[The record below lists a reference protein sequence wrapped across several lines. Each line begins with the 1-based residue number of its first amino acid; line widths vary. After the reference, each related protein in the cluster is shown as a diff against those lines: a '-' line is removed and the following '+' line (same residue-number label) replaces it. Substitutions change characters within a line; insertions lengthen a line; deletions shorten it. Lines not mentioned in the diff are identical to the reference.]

1 MGFGDDVVGDYPFLL
16 LLFSPWYEARY
27 LNVRTILRS
36 MMVLDCSGGMLPKE
50 PGRSCVFADVGG
62 QALVEYVHTGETA
75 RVLQVRTGIIW
86 PDTHCHYRGKHMS
99 SIYGCAFQKGNLV
112 EH

>member
-50 PGRSCVFADVGG
+50 PGRSCVFASYRDVGG
-62 QALVEYVHTGETA
+62 QLSNTSTLARLHESCRFGRVSSGLTHTATTEENTC
-75 RVLQVRTGIIW
+75 LLSM
-86 PDTHCHYRGKHMS
+86 DKGKP
-99 SIYGCAFQKGNLV
+99 G
-112 EH
+112 